1 MILNGTAPNLYS
13 KQLVQH
19 AVMLATDREV
29 DNRIVV
35 AAQSNETPDA
45 TRVVASVTRQT
56 CQAQAENNLT

>member
-1 MILNGTAPNLYS
+1 VILNGTAPNLYS

-29 DNRIVV
+29 DNL